1 MTARSHGYRYFF
13 QYEARAVDWKSATK
27 ISFFVGCIFLFAT
40 AGNPW
45 GFSAVIVPTVM
56 GREIFPATA
65 SHLSFGYM
73 IFHVALGILFGLT
86 MAPVLQRLKIVA
98 AIAVSIPFGL
108 LFYAF
113 NYALFH
119 TLFSTH
125 GNSGEIG
132 VLFTNVAFAILFA
145 AAYRGLARGRESM
158 RTVENARQK
167 WGSQWDCSQ
176 STFPQAWVFA
186 FSRHLASGIFRSV
199 NFSIP
204 VSDIEIVVWT

>member
-1 MTARSHGYRYFF
+1 VPCSSGIKVRLCGGTSWRSLAWRLSNTGEIAFAPTLSQPAKPLSYTMTARSHGYRYFF
-13 QYEARAVDWKSATK
+13 QYEARTVDWKSATK

-113 NYALFH
+113 NYTLFH
-119 TLFSTH
+119 TLLSTH

-132 VLFTNVAFAILFA
+132 VLFTNIAFAILFA
-145 AAYRGLARGRESM
+145 AAYRVLARGRESM

-167 WGSQWDCSQ
+167 
-176 STFPQAWVFA
+176 
-186 FSRHLASGIFRSV
+186 
-199 NFSIP
+199 
-204 VSDIEIVVWT
+204 